1 MGVVDIMLFIIT
13 IYEEVKVIALLF
25 VVMLNVALRYFVI
38 RRRERVIYREGEGES
53 REEGE
58 FCRRRC

>member
-1 MGVVDIMLFIIT
+1 MGVVDAMLPIIT
-13 IYEEVKVIALLF
+13 IYEEVKVTALSP
-25 VVMLNVALRYFVI
+25 VVMLNVALLYFVT
-38 RRRERVIYREGEGES
+38 RRRERVTYREGEGES